1 MIALL
6 SQPVFASIV
15 VFIFGA
21 MVGSFLNVCI
31 VRLPKKESLVLPAS
45 HCPDCKTPI
54 PFYYNIP
61 LSRKLFRR
69 PTPPGVKIIDLRK
82 K

>member
-1 MIALL
+1 MVQETEWGSLVIAVL
-6 SQPVFASIV
+6 SHPAYAAVV

-31 VRLPKKESLVLPAS
+31 VRLPKKESLVLPSS

-54 PFYYNIP
+54 PYYHNSSG
-61 LSRKLFRR
+61 LTVGLAAC
-69 PTPPGVKIIDLRK
+69 
-82 K
+82 